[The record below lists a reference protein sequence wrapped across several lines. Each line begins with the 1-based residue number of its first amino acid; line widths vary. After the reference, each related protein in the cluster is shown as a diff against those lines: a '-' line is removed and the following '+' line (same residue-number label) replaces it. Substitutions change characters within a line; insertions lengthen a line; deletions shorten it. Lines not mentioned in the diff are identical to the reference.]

1 MKTWLDIDGVLHI
14 KTENDLE
21 TYALRLWMEKNP
33 VLEKC
38 RCYESICLDASG
50 LGYDQQKERGK

>member
-21 TYALRLWMEKNP
+21 TYALRLSA
-33 VLEKC
+33 VTS
-38 RCYESICLDASG
+38 RFASMPAA
-50 LGYDQQKERGK
+50 